1 MPPVPLLFQVR
12 RTAARTEVARMILE
26 GRPLRIVLG
35 AVVGDEKYFEGDWLG
50 VNVDTLD
57 VTEIA
62 DFE

>member
-1 MPPVPLLFQVR
+1 
-12 RTAARTEVARMILE
+12 MILE